1 VRRGARP
8 RSEEPASVIS
18 RRQLLLGV
26 GALGCVALGLE
37 GLLLEPNRLS
47 PTRHRIGTP
56 SNEAQTP
63 IRLTALTDLHLHSIG
78 RLEEAVAAEIV
89 DYDPDAVLVIGDAV
103 DQADALGLLQD
114 FLGLLPGR
122 TPEYATLGNWEYWS
136 GVDLDALGAAYDRF
150 GGRLLVNESVRLP
163 REGTSAEL
171 VGVDDFV
178 AGQPDLSLAGVSDA
192 GKGEALI
199 LSHCPAYRDA
209 LGDAER
215 PIAAMLSGHTHG
227 GQIALGPWA
236 PVDHPGPIGDHP
248 GGCPLRVV
256 RFDDDGRPGVTR

>member
-163 REGTSAEL
+163 HEGTSAEL

-192 GKGEALI
+192 GKGKRSFCHTARRTGTPSAMRSGRLRPC
-199 LSHCPAYRDA
+199 CPDTR
-209 LGDAER
+209 
-215 PIAAMLSGHTHG
+215 TG
-227 GQIALGPWA
+227 GRSLWGP
-236 PVDHPGPIGDHP
+236 
-248 GGCPLRVV
+248 
-256 RFDDDGRPGVTR
+256 GRPSIIPVRLGITPEVAHFEWFVSTTTDAQE